1 VVEKLSVKQ
10 LTTTKTTEEKMAD
23 GTKETPEV
31 WAAGVGRKSNAQ
43 YGSDLMV
50 EVLRELGIKY
60 IALNPGASYRGLHDS
75 MVNFDPGKGPEIIM
89 CTHEEIAVA
98 LANGY
103 ARATGEIMATGL
115 HNIVGLQHAS
125 MAIFNAWCDR
135 TPILNLG
142 GGGPQD
148 TTNRRSTDWVHTAN
162 VQGNAVREYVK
173 FDDQPNS
180 VDAVAESF
188 LKAHRIAMTDPKG
201 PVYVC
206 LDTDVQ
212 EAKIDKPMVVP
223 HAQFFR
229 PPAGPGANPDS
240 LRNASRLLAEAQW
253 PVIVAGEVGRN
264 PKALPAVLDLAE
276 TLGAAVVDA
285 DGRYAFPSTHPLNLT
300 TSREEALRNADV
312 VLGLD
317 VPSLGVPLGPSVR
330 ERGNFAPVIPPSC
343 KVIHIT
349 LLDLE
354 RQSWVS
360 DNMWLLPVHVPI
372 AADTSVV
379 LPQLLEQVRERLSL
393 NKDASR
399 QVRERRNRIEAIYR
413 EARKKSQEWIEKT
426 WNEKPISQARFFSEI
441 NKRVQGKSWA
451 LVSSHGRRWREA
463 IEVTE
468 PAHGMG
474 GGRGG
479 GVGYGLPSSIGSALG
494 FKGSGRLCIGILG
507 DGDFLM
513 TSNSL
518 WTAAKY
524 QIPLLVVVLNNRS
537 YYNDEE
543 HQERMARWR
552 QRPIENKGIG
562 IRIEEPAPDLA
573 SIARALHVDG
583 FGPITEPDQLGSAL
597 DKAIEIVENGRPAVV
612 DAITQPR

>member
-1 VVEKLSVKQ
+1 V
-10 LTTTKTTEEKMAD
+10 TEEAKSN
-23 GTKETPEV
+23 PEI

-50 EVLRELGIKY
+50 EMLRELGIKY

-75 MVNFDPGKGPEIIM
+75 IVNFENGKGPEIIM

-142 GGGPQD
+142 GGGPQNA
-148 TTNRRSTDWVHTAN
+148 THRRSTDWVHTAL
-162 VQGNAVREYVK
+162 VQGNMVREFVK
-173 FDDQPNS
+173 HDDQPNS
-180 VDAVAESF
+180 VEAVPESF
-188 LKAHRIAMTDPKG
+188 LRAYRIAMTEPKG

-212 EAKIDKPMVVP
+212 EQKIGAPTIVP
-223 HAQFFR
+223 HAQLFR
-229 PPAGPGANPDS
+229 PPAGPAANPES
-240 LRNASRLLAEAQW
+240 LRRASQLLAEAEW

-264 PKALPAVLDLAE
+264 PKGLPPLLDLAE
-276 TLGAAVVDA
+276 ALAAPVIDA

-300 TSREEALRNADV
+300 TAREEALRQADV
-312 VLGLD
+312 VLALD
-317 VPSLGVPLGPSVR
+317 VASLGVPLGPSVR
-330 ERGNFAPVIPPSC
+330 ERGNFAPVIRPDC

-360 DNMWLLPVHVPI
+360 DAMWLLPVHVPI
-372 AADTSVV
+372 AADTSVA
-379 LPQLLEQVRERLSL
+379 LPQLLEQVRERVKS
-393 NKDASR
+393 DGSAPAAV
-399 QVRERRNRIEAIYR
+399 QRRRAKVDAIYY
-413 EARKKSQEWIEKT
+413 EARKKSQEWIERT
-426 WNEKPISQARFFSEI
+426 WDEKPISQVRLFGEI
-441 NKRVQGKSWA
+441 NRRVKDQPWA
-451 LVSSHGRRWREA
+451 LVCAHGRRWREV

-468 PAHGMG
+468 PAHGIG

-479 GVGYGLPSSIGSALG
+479 GVGYGLPSSIGAALG
-494 FKGSGRLCIGILG
+494 HKESGRLCVAILG

-513 TSNSL
+513 TSNAL

-524 QIPLLVVVLNNRS
+524 QIPLLTVVLNNRS

-543 HQERMARWR
+543 HQERMAKWR
-552 QRPIENKGIG
+552 QRPVENKGIG
-562 IRIEEPAPDLA
+562 IRIEDPAPDLA
-573 SIARALHVDG
+573 AIARALGVEG
-583 FGPITEPDQLGSAL
+583 FGPVAEPGQLGAML
-597 DKAIEIVENGRPAVV
+597 DKAIEIVHQGKPAVIDV
-612 DAITQPR
+612 IAQPR

>member
-1 VVEKLSVKQ
+1 VAEE
-10 LTTTKTTEEKMAD
+10 TK
-23 GTKETPEV
+23 GTPEI
-31 WAAGVGRKSNAQ
+31 WAAGIGRKSNAQ

-75 MVNFDPGKGPEIIM
+75 MVNFEPGKGPEIIL

-142 GGGPQD
+142 GGGPQN
-148 TTNRRSTDWVHTAN
+148 TTNRRSTDWVHTAL
-162 VQGNAVREYVK
+162 VQGLAVREYVK

-188 LKAHRIAMTDPKG
+188 LKAYRIAMTEPKG

-212 EAKIDKPMVVP
+212 EAKIGKPMVVP
-223 HAQFFR
+223 HAEFFR
-229 PPAGPGANPDS
+229 APAGSGANPES
-240 LRNASRLLAEAQW
+240 LRRASRLLAEAQW
-253 PVIVAGEVGRN
+253 PVIVAGEIARN
-264 PKALPAVLDLAE
+264 PKALPPLLDLAE
-276 TLGAAVVDA
+276 ALGAAVIDS
-285 DGRYAFPSTHPLNLT
+285 DGRYAFPSTHVLNLT
-300 TSREEALRNADV
+300 TAREEALRDADV
-312 VLGLD
+312 VLALD

-330 ERGNFAPVIPPSC
+330 ERGNFAPIISPNC
-343 KVIHIT
+343 QVIHMT

-372 AADTSVV
+372 AADTSVA
-379 LPQLLEQVRERLSL
+379 LPQLLEQVRERLKTKS
-393 NKDASR
+393 DADR
-399 QVRERRNRIEAIYR
+399 QVRERRAKVEAIYR
-413 EARKKSQEWIEKT
+413 DAKKKSQQWIEKT
-426 WNEKPISQARFFSEI
+426 WDEKPISQARYFSEI
-441 NKRVQGKSWA
+441 SKRVQGKSWA

-463 IEVTE
+463 IDVTE

-494 FKGSGRLCIGILG
+494 FKGSGRLCVSMIG

-524 QIPLLVVVLNNRS
+524 QIPLLVVVLNNHS

-552 QRPIENKGIG
+552 ERPIENKGIG
-562 IRIEEPAPDLA
+562 IRIEDPAPDLTA
-573 SIARALHVDG
+573 IARALHVDG
-583 FGPITEPDQLGSAL
+583 FGPITEPDLLGPTL
-597 DKAIEIVENGRPAVV
+597 DKAIEIVESGKPAVV
-612 DAITQPR
+612 DVITQPR

>member
-1 VVEKLSVKQ
+1 MAEE
-10 LTTTKTTEEKMAD
+10 TK
-23 GTKETPEV
+23 GTPEV
-31 WAAGVGRKSNAQ
+31 WAAGIGRKSNAQ

-75 MVNFDPGKGPEIIM
+75 MVNFEPGKGPEIIL

-98 LANGY
+98 MANGY

-115 HNIVGLQHAS
+115 HDIVGLLHAS

-135 TPILNLG
+135 TPIFNLG
-142 GGGPQD
+142 GGGPQN
-148 TTNRRSTDWVHTAN
+148 TTNRRSTDWVHTAL
-162 VQGNAVREYVK
+162 VQGNAVRDYLK
-173 FDDQPNS
+173 YDDQPS
-180 VDAVAESF
+180 DLDAVAESF
-188 LKAHRIAMTDPKG
+188 LKAYRIAMTEPKG
-201 PVYVC
+201 PVYIC

-223 HAQFFR
+223 HAQLFR
-229 PPAGPGANPDS
+229 APAGPGANPES
-240 LRNASRLLAEAQW
+240 LRQASRLLAEANW
-253 PVIVAGEVGRN
+253 PVIVAGEIARN
-264 PKALPAVLDLAE
+264 PKALPPMLDLAE
-276 TLGAAVVDA
+276 ALGAAVIDS
-285 DGRYAFPSTHPLNLT
+285 DGRYAFPSTHVLNLT
-300 TSREEALRNADV
+300 TAREDALRGADV
-312 VLGLD
+312 VLALD

-330 ERGNFAPVIPPSC
+330 ERGNFAPIIAPSC

-354 RQSWVS
+354 RQSWVN

-372 AADTSVV
+372 AADTSVA
-379 LPQLLEQVRERLSL
+379 LPQLLEQVRERLKANS
-393 NKDASR
+393 DAGR
-399 QVRERRNRIEAIYR
+399 QVIERRARIEAIYQ
-413 EARKKSQEWIEKT
+413 ETRKKSQEWIKKT
-426 WNEKPISQARFFSEI
+426 WDEKPISQARFFSEI
-441 NKRVQGKSWA
+441 NQRVQAKSWA

-463 IEVTE
+463 IDVTE

-494 FKGSGRLCIGILG
+494 FKGSGRLCVSMIG

-524 QIPLLVVVLNNRS
+524 QIPLLVVVLNNHS

-562 IRIEEPAPDLA
+562 IRIEDPVPDLTA
-573 SIARALHVDG
+573 IARALHVDG
-583 FGPITEPDQLGSAL
+583 FGPITEPDQLGPAL
-597 DKAIEIVENGRPAVV
+597 DKAIAIVESGKPAVV
-612 DAITQPR
+612 DVITQPR

>member
-1 VVEKLSVKQ
+1 MSEQNRSS
-10 LTTTKTTEEKMAD
+10 
-23 GTKETPEV
+23 GTPEV
-31 WAAGVGRKSNAQ
+31 WAAGVGKKSNAQ

-50 EVLRELGIKY
+50 EMLRELGIKY

-75 MVNFDPGKGPEIIM
+75 IVNFESGKGPEILM

-103 ARATGEIMATGL
+103 ARATGDIMATGL
-115 HNIVGLQHAS
+115 HNVVGLQHAS

-148 TTNRRSTDWVHTAN
+148 ATHRRSTDWVHTAL

-173 FDDQPNS
+173 HDDQPNS
-180 VDAVAESF
+180 VDAVPESF
-188 LKAHRIAMTDPKG
+188 LRAYRIAMTEPRG
-201 PVYVC
+201 PVYIC

-212 EAKIDKPMVVP
+212 EEKISRPMVVP
-223 HAQFFR
+223 HAQLFR
-229 PPAGPGANPDS
+229 APAGAAANPES
-240 LRNASRLLAEAQW
+240 LRQASRLLAEAEW
-253 PVIVAGEVGRN
+253 PVIVAGELGRN
-264 PKALPAVLDLAE
+264 PKALPALLDIAE
-276 TLGAAVVDA
+276 ELGAAVIDS

-300 TSREEALRNADV
+300 NAREEALRNADV
-312 VLGLD
+312 VLALD

-330 ERGNFAPVIPPSC
+330 ERGNFAPVISPSC

-360 DNMWLLPVHVPI
+360 DAMWLLPVHVSI
-372 AADTSVV
+372 AADTVV
-379 LPQLLEQVRERLSL
+379 ALPQLLEQLRERMKS
-393 NKDASR
+393 NTDATR
-399 QVRERRNRIEAIYR
+399 QIRDRRTKVEAIYNQ
-413 EARKKSQEWIEKT
+413 ARKKSQEWIEKT
-426 WNEKPISQARFFSEI
+426 WNEKPISQARFFGEI
-441 NKRVQGKSWA
+441 NKRVQGKAWA
-451 LVSSHGRRWREA
+451 LVAAHGRRWREA

-468 PAHGMG
+468 PAHGIG

-479 GVGYGLPSSIGSALG
+479 GVGYGLPSSIGAALG
-494 FKGSGRLCIGILG
+494 HKESGRLCVSIIG

-513 TSNSL
+513 TSNAL

-524 QIPLLVVVLNNRS
+524 RIPLLVLVMNNRS

-543 HQERMARWR
+543 HQERMAKWR
-552 QRPIENKGIG
+552 QRPVENKGIG

-573 SIARALHVDG
+573 AISRALSVEAY
-583 FGPITEPDQLGSAL
+583 GPITEPDQLGSTL
-597 DKAIEIVENGRPAVV
+597 DKAIALVEQGKHVVV
-612 DAITQPR
+612 DIITQPR

>member
-1 VVEKLSVKQ
+1 MAQE
-10 LTTTKTTEEKMAD
+10 TK
-23 GTKETPEV
+23 GTPEI
-31 WAAGVGRKSNAQ
+31 WSAGIGRKSNAQ

-75 MVNFDPGKGPEIIM
+75 MVNFEPGKGPEIVL

-115 HNIVGLQHAS
+115 HDIVGLQHAS

-142 GGGPQD
+142 GGGPQN
-148 TTNRRSTDWVHTAN
+148 TTNRRSTDWVHTAL
-162 VQGNAVREYVK
+162 VQGLAVREYVK

-188 LKAHRIAMTDPKG
+188 LRAYRIAMTEPKG

-212 EAKIDKPMVVP
+212 EAKIGKPMVVP

-229 PPAGPGANPDS
+229 APAGPGANPES
-240 LRNASRLLAEAQW
+240 LRQAARLLAEAQW
-253 PVIVAGEVGRN
+253 PVIVAGEIARN
-264 PKALPAVLDLAE
+264 PKALPPLLDLAE
-276 TLGAAVVDA
+276 ALGAAVIDS
-285 DGRYAFPSTHPLNLT
+285 DGRYAFPSTHVLNLT
-300 TSREEALRNADV
+300 TAREEALRNADV
-312 VLGLD
+312 VLALD

-330 ERGNFAPVIPPSC
+330 ERGNFAPIISPNC
-343 KVIHIT
+343 QVIHMT

-372 AADTSVV
+372 AADTSVA
-379 LPQLLEQVRERLSL
+379 LPQLLEQVRERLKTKS
-393 NKDASR
+393 DADR
-399 QVRERRNRIEAIYR
+399 QVRERRAKVEAIYR
-413 EARKKSQEWIEKT
+413 DAKKKSQQWIEKT
-426 WNEKPISQARFFSEI
+426 WDEKPISQARFFSEI
-441 NKRVQGKSWA
+441 DKRVQGKSWA

-463 IEVTE
+463 IDVTE

-494 FKGSGRLCIGILG
+494 FKGSGRLCVSMIG

-524 QIPLLVVVLNNRS
+524 QIPLLVVVLNNHS

-562 IRIEEPAPDLA
+562 IRIEDPAPDLTA
-573 SIARALHVDG
+573 IARALHVDG
-583 FGPITEPDQLGSAL
+583 FGPITEPDLLGPTL
-597 DKAIEIVENGRPAVV
+597 DKAIEIVESGKPAVV
-612 DAITQPR
+612 DVITQPR

>member
-1 VVEKLSVKQ
+1 MAEE
-10 LTTTKTTEEKMAD
+10 TK
-23 GTKETPEV
+23 GTPEI
-31 WAAGVGRKSNAQ
+31 WAAGIGRKSNAQ

-75 MVNFDPGKGPEIIM
+75 MVNFEPGKGPEIIL

-142 GGGPQD
+142 GGGPQN
-148 TTNRRSTDWVHTAN
+148 TTNRRSTDWVHTAL
-162 VQGNAVREYVK
+162 VQGLAVREYVK

-188 LKAHRIAMTDPKG
+188 LKAYRIAMTEPKG

-212 EAKIDKPMVVP
+212 EAKIGKPMVVP

-229 PPAGPGANPDS
+229 APAGPGANPES
-240 LRNASRLLAEAQW
+240 LRQASRLLAEAQW
-253 PVIVAGEVGRN
+253 PVIVAGEIARN
-264 PKALPAVLDLAE
+264 PKALPPLLDLAE
-276 TLGAAVVDA
+276 ALGAAVIDS
-285 DGRYAFPSTHPLNLT
+285 DGRYAFPSTHVLNLT
-300 TSREEALRNADV
+300 TAREEALRDADV
-312 VLGLD
+312 VLALD

-330 ERGNFAPVIPPSC
+330 ERGNFAPIISPRC
-343 KVIHIT
+343 QVIHMT

-372 AADTSVV
+372 AADTSVA
-379 LPQLLEQVRERLSL
+379 LPQLLEQVRERLKTKS
-393 NKDASR
+393 DAAR
-399 QVRERRNRIEAIYR
+399 QVRERRAMVEAIYR
-413 EARKKSQEWIEKT
+413 DAKKKSQQWIEKT
-426 WNEKPISQARFFSEI
+426 WDEKPISQARFFSEI

-463 IEVTE
+463 IDVTE

-494 FKGSGRLCIGILG
+494 FKGSGRLCVSILG

-524 QIPLLVVVLNNRS
+524 QIPLLVVVLNNHS

-562 IRIEEPAPDLA
+562 IRIEDPAPDLTA
-573 SIARALHVDG
+573 IARALHVDG
-583 FGPITEPDQLGSAL
+583 FGPITEPDLLGPTL
-597 DKAIEIVENGRPAVV
+597 DKAIEIVEGGKPAVV
-612 DAITQPR
+612 DVITQPR

>member
-1 VVEKLSVKQ
+1 MAEKSEAQ
-10 LTTTKTTEEKMAD
+10 SN
-23 GTKETPEV
+23 PEI
-31 WAAGVGRKSNAQ
+31 WSAGIGRKSRAQ

-50 EVLRELGIKY
+50 EVLRDLGIKY
-60 IALNPGASYRGLHDS
+60 IALNPGASYRGFHDS
-75 MVNFDPGKGPEIIM
+75 IVNFEPGKGPEIIM

-115 HNIVGLQHAS
+115 HDIVGLQHAC

-142 GGGPQD
+142 GGGPQS
-148 TTNRRSTDWVHTAN
+148 TTHRRSTDWVHTAL
-162 VQGNAVREYVK
+162 VQGNMVREFVK
-173 FDDQPNS
+173 YDDQPNS
-180 VDAVAESF
+180 VDAVPESF
-188 LKAHRIAMTDPKG
+188 LRAYRIAMTEPKG

-212 EAKIDKPMVVP
+212 EQKITSPMIVP
-223 HAQFFR
+223 DARLFR
-229 PPAGPGANPDS
+229 APAGPGPNPES
-240 LRNASRLLAEAQW
+240 LRRASQLLAEAQW

-264 PKALPAVLDLAE
+264 PKALPALLDLAE
-276 TLGAAVVDA
+276 ALGAPVIDS

-300 TSREEALRNADV
+300 TAREEALRNADV
-312 VLGLD
+312 VLALD

-330 ERGNFAPVIPPSC
+330 ERGNFAPVISPSC

-360 DNMWLLPVHVPI
+360 DSMWLLPVHVPM
-372 AADTSVV
+372 AADTAVT
-379 LPQLLEQVRERLSL
+379 LPPFLEQVRERLKS
-393 NKDASR
+393 NGNAGR
-399 QVRERRNRIEAIYR
+399 QIQERRAKIEAIYH
-413 EARKKSQEWIEKT
+413 EARKQSQAWIDKT
-426 WNEKPISQARFFSEI
+426 WEEKPISQARLFGEI
-441 NKRVQGKSWA
+441 NKRVQGQSWA
-451 LVSSHGRRWREA
+451 LVSAHGRRWREA

-468 PAHGMG
+468 PAHGIG

-479 GVGYGLPSSIGSALG
+479 GVGYGLPSSIGAALG
-494 FKGSGRLCIGILG
+494 HKGSGRLCVAILG

-513 TSNSL
+513 TSNAL

-552 QRPIENKGIG
+552 QRPVENKGIG
-562 IRIEEPAPDLA
+562 IRIEDPAPDLA
-573 SIARALHVDG
+573 AIARALSVDG
-583 FGPITEPDQLGSAL
+583 FGPITEPDQLGPAL
-597 DKAIEIVENGRPAVV
+597 DKAIEIVGDGKPAVV
-612 DAITQPR
+612 DVITQPR

>member
-1 VVEKLSVKQ
+1 MAGE
-10 LTTTKTTEEKMAD
+10 TKS
-23 GTKETPEV
+23 GTPEI
-31 WAAGVGRKSNAQ
+31 WSAGIGRKSKAQ

-50 EVLRELGIKY
+50 EVLRELGIRY

-75 MVNFDPGKGPEIIM
+75 MVNFDSGKGPEIIM

-103 ARATGEIMATGL
+103 ARVTGEIMATGL
-115 HNIVGLQHAS
+115 HDIVGLQHAC

-142 GGGPQD
+142 GGGPQN
-148 TTNRRSTDWVHTAN
+148 TTNRRSTDWVHTAL
-162 VQGNAVREYVK
+162 VQGNMVREFVK
-173 FDDQPNS
+173 YDDQPNS
-180 VDAVAESF
+180 VDAVPESF
-188 LKAHRIAMTDPKG
+188 LKAYRIAMTEPKG

-212 EAKIDKPMVVP
+212 EQTISTPMIVP
-223 HAQFFR
+223 DARLFR
-229 PPAGPGANPDS
+229 APAGPAANPES
-240 LRNASRLLAEAQW
+240 LRRAAHLLAEAQW
-253 PVIVAGEVGRN
+253 PAIVAGEVGRN
-264 PKALPAVLDLAE
+264 PKALPVLLDLAE
-276 TLGAAVVDA
+276 ALGVPVIDA

-300 TSREEALRNADV
+300 TAREEALRNADV
-312 VLGLD
+312 VLALD

-330 ERGNFAPVIPPSC
+330 ERGNFAPIIPPSC
-343 KVIHIT
+343 SVIHIT

-360 DNMWLLPVHVPI
+360 DSMWLLPVHVPI
-372 AADTSVV
+372 AADTSVA
-379 LPQLLEQVRERLSL
+379 LPQLLEQVRERLKS
-393 NKDASR
+393 NADASR
-399 QVRERRNRIEAIYR
+399 RVQERRGKIEAIYH
-413 EARKKSQEWIEKT
+413 ETRKKSQAWIEKT
-426 WNEKPISQARFFSEI
+426 WEEKPISQARFFSEI
-441 NKRVQGKSWA
+441 NKRVQGQSWA
-451 LVSSHGRRWREA
+451 LVSTHGRRWREA

-468 PAHGMG
+468 PAHGIG

-479 GVGYGLPSSIGSALG
+479 GVGYGLPSSIGAALG
-494 FKGSGRLCIGILG
+494 HKGSGRLCVSIIG

-513 TSNSL
+513 TSNAL

-552 QRPIENKGIG
+552 QRPLENKGIG
-562 IRIEEPAPDLA
+562 IRIEEPAPDVA
-573 SIARALHVDG
+573 AIARALSVDG
-583 FGPITEPDQLGSAL
+583 FGPITEPDQLGPML
-597 DKAIEIVENGRPAVV
+597 DKAVEIVRGGKPAVV
-612 DAITQPR
+612 DVIAQPR

>member
-1 VVEKLSVKQ
+1 MAEE
-10 LTTTKTTEEKMAD
+10 TKS
-23 GTKETPEV
+23 GTPEI
-31 WAAGVGRKSNAQ
+31 WSAGIGRKSKAE

-50 EVLRELGIKY
+50 EVLRDLGIKY

-75 MVNFDPGKGPEIIM
+75 IVNFEAGKGPEIIM

-115 HNIVGLQHAS
+115 HNIVGLQHAC

-142 GGGPQD
+142 GGGPQN
-148 TTNRRSTDWVHTAN
+148 TTHRRSTDWVHTAL
-162 VQGNAVREYVK
+162 VQGNLVREFVK
-173 FDDQPNS
+173 YDDQPNS
-180 VDAVAESF
+180 VDAVPESF
-188 LKAHRIAMTDPKG
+188 LRAHRIAMTEPKG

-212 EAKIDKPMVVP
+212 EQKITSPMIVP
-223 HAQFFR
+223 DARLFR
-229 PPAGPGANPDS
+229 APAAPGANPES
-240 LRNASRLLAEAQW
+240 LRRASQLLSEAEW

-264 PKALPAVLDLAE
+264 PKALPVLLDLAE
-276 TLGAAVVDA
+276 ALSASVIDA

-300 TSREEALRNADV
+300 TAREEALRNADV
-312 VLGLD
+312 VLALE

-330 ERGNFAPVIPPSC
+330 ERGNFAPVVPPSS

-360 DNMWLLPVHVPI
+360 DAMWLLPVHVPI
-372 AADTSVV
+372 AADTAVA
-379 LPQLLEQVRERLSL
+379 LPQLLEQTRERLRS
-393 NKDASR
+393 NSEAGRKI
-399 QVRERRNRIEAIYR
+399 QERRTKVEAIYHD
-413 EARKKSQEWIEKT
+413 ARKKSQTWIERT
-426 WNEKPISQARFFSEI
+426 WEEKPISQGRLFGEI
-441 NKRVQGKSWA
+441 NKRVQGQSWA
-451 LVSSHGRRWREA
+451 LVSAHGRRWREV

-468 PAHGMG
+468 PSHGIG

-479 GVGYGLPSSIGSALG
+479 GVGYGLPSSIGAALG
-494 FKGSGRLCIGILG
+494 HKGSGRLCVSIIG

-513 TSNSL
+513 TSNAL

-543 HQERMARWR
+543 HQERMAKWR
-552 QRPIENKGIG
+552 QRPVENKGVG

-573 SIARALHVDG
+573 AIARAVG
-583 FGPITEPDQLGSAL
+583 VEGYGPITEPERLGPTL
-597 DKAIEIVENGRPAVV
+597 DKAIEIVHEGRPAVV
-612 DAITQPR
+612 DVITQPR

>member
-1 VVEKLSVKQ
+1 VAEQSK
-10 LTTTKTTEEKMAD
+10 
-23 GTKETPEV
+23 GTPSV
-31 WAAGVGRKSNAQ
+31 WAAGIGRKSNAQ
-43 YGSDLMV
+43 YGSDLMA
-50 EVLRELGIKY
+50 EMLRELGIKY

-75 MVNFDPGKGPEIIM
+75 LVNFESGKGPQMIL

-98 LANGY
+98 IANGY

-115 HNIVGLQHAS
+115 HNVVGLQHAS

-148 TTNRRSTDWVHTAN
+148 TTQRRSTDWVHTAL
-162 VQGNAVREYVK
+162 VQGLAVRDYVK
-173 FDDQPNS
+173 FDDQPS
-180 VDAVAESF
+180 TVDGIAESF
-188 LKAHRIAMTDPKG
+188 LKAYRFAMTEPRG
-201 PVYVC
+201 PVYIC

-212 EAKIDKPMVVP
+212 EAQIEKPMVVP
-223 HAQFFR
+223 RAQLFR
-229 PPAGPGANPDS
+229 PPAGPAANPEQ
-240 LRNASRLLAEAQW
+240 LRSAARLLAEAQW
-253 PVIVAGEVGRN
+253 PAIVAGELGKN
-264 PKALPAVLDLAE
+264 PKALPALLDLAE
-276 TLGAAVVDA
+276 ALGAPVVDA
-285 DGRYAFPSTHPLNLT
+285 DGRYAFPSSHVLNLT
-300 TSREEALRNADV
+300 VAREEALKNADV
-312 VLGLD
+312 VLALD

-330 ERGNFAPVIPPSC
+330 ERGNFAPIISPSC

-354 RQSWVS
+354 KQSWVS

-372 AADTSVV
+372 AADTAVA
-379 LPQLLEQVRERLSL
+379 LPALLEQVRERLIA
-393 NKDASR
+393 NKDSAR
-399 QVRERRNRIEAIYR
+399 QVQERRAKVEAIYR
-413 EARKKSQEWIEKT
+413 ETRKKSQEWIEKT

-441 NKRVQGKSWA
+441 NHRVQGKSWA

-494 FKGSGRLCIGILG
+494 FKDSGRLCVSIVG

-513 TSNSL
+513 TSNAL

-552 QRPIENKGIG
+552 DRPVANKGIG

-573 SIARALHVDG
+573 AIARALHVDG
-583 FGPITEPDQLGSAL
+583 FGPIAEPDQLGPTL
-597 DKAIEIVENGRPAVV
+597 DKAIAIVESGKPAVV
-612 DAITQPR
+612 DVITQPR

>member
-1 VVEKLSVKQ
+1 
-10 LTTTKTTEEKMAD
+10 MAENSK
-23 GTKETPEV
+23 GTPEI
-31 WAAGVGRKSNAQ
+31 WAMGIGRKSNAQ
-43 YGSDLMV
+43 YGSDLMA
-50 EVLRELGIKY
+50 EMLRELGIKY

-75 MVNFDPGKGPEIIM
+75 LVNFESGKGPQMIL

-98 LANGY
+98 IANGY

-142 GGGPQD
+142 GGGPLD
-148 TTNRRSTDWVHTAN
+148 TTNRRSTDWVHTAL

-188 LKAHRIAMTDPKG
+188 LKAYRIAMTEPRG
-201 PVYVC
+201 PVYIC
-206 LDTDVQ
+206 LDSDVQ
-212 EAKIDKPMVVP
+212 EAKIEKPMIVP
-223 HAQFFR
+223 RAQFFR
-229 PPAGPGANPDS
+229 PPHGPGANPES
-240 LRNASRLLAEAQW
+240 LRTAARLLAEAEW
-253 PVIVAGEVGRN
+253 PVIVAGELGRN
-264 PKALPAVLDLAE
+264 PRALPPMLDLAE
-276 TLGAAVVDA
+276 ALGAPVVDA
-285 DGRYAFPSTHPLNLT
+285 DGRYAFPSTHVLNLT
-300 TSREEALRNADV
+300 NAREEALGGADV
-312 VLGLD
+312 VLALD

-330 ERGNFAPVIPPSC
+330 ERGNFAPIIPPSC
-343 KVIHIT
+343 QIIHIT

-360 DNMWLLPVHVPI
+360 DNMWLLPVHVPM
-372 AADTSVV
+372 AADTAVV
-379 LPQLLEQVRERLSL
+379 LPQLLEQVRERLRT
-393 NKDASR
+393 DADSSR
-399 QVRERRNRIEAIYR
+399 RVQARRSRVEAIYQ
-413 EARKKSQEWIEKT
+413 ETKKKSRQWIEKT
-426 WNEKPISQARFFSEI
+426 WDEKPISQARFFSEI

-451 LVSSHGRRWREA
+451 LVSSHGRRWREV
-463 IEVTE
+463 IDVTE

-494 FKGSGRLCIGILG
+494 FKESGRLCVSIIG

-513 TSNSL
+513 TSNAL

-543 HQERMARWR
+543 HQERMARAR
-552 QRPIENKGIG
+552 QRPVENKGIG

-573 SIARALHVDG
+573 AIARALHVDG
-583 FGPITEPDQLGSAL
+583 FGPVTEPDELGPTL
-597 DKAIEIVENGRPAVV
+597 DKAIAIVESGKPAVV
-612 DAITQPR
+612 DVITQPR

>member
-1 VVEKLSVKQ
+1 MAEKSEAQ
-10 LTTTKTTEEKMAD
+10 SN
-23 GTKETPEV
+23 PEI
-31 WAAGVGRKSNAQ
+31 WSAGIGRKSRAQ

-50 EVLRELGIKY
+50 EVLRDLGIKY
-60 IALNPGASYRGLHDS
+60 IALNPGASYRGFHDS
-75 MVNFDPGKGPEIIM
+75 IVNFEPGKGPEIIM

-115 HNIVGLQHAS
+115 HDIVGLQHAC

-142 GGGPQD
+142 GGGPQS
-148 TTNRRSTDWVHTAN
+148 TTHRRSTDWVHTAL
-162 VQGNAVREYVK
+162 VQGNMVREFVK
-173 FDDQPNS
+173 YDDQPNS
-180 VDAVAESF
+180 VDAVPESF
-188 LKAHRIAMTDPKG
+188 LRAYRIAMTEPKG

-212 EAKIDKPMVVP
+212 EQKITSPMIVP
-223 HAQFFR
+223 DARLFR
-229 PPAGPGANPDS
+229 APAGPGPNPES
-240 LRNASRLLAEAQW
+240 LRRASQLLAEAQW

-264 PKALPAVLDLAE
+264 PKALPALLDLAE
-276 TLGAAVVDA
+276 ALGAPVIDS

-300 TSREEALRNADV
+300 TAREEALRNADV
-312 VLGLD
+312 VLALD

-330 ERGNFAPVIPPSC
+330 ERGNFAPVISPSC

-360 DNMWLLPVHVPI
+360 DSMWFLPVHVPM
-372 AADTSVV
+372 AADTAVT
-379 LPQLLEQVRERLSL
+379 LPPLLEQVRERLKS
-393 NKDASR
+393 NGSAGR
-399 QVRERRNRIEAIYR
+399 QIQERRAKIEAIYH
-413 EARKKSQEWIEKT
+413 EARKQSQAWIDKT
-426 WNEKPISQARFFSEI
+426 WEEKPISQARLFGEI
-441 NKRVQGKSWA
+441 NKRVQGQSWA
-451 LVSSHGRRWREA
+451 LVSAHGRRWREA

-468 PAHGMG
+468 PAHGIG

-479 GVGYGLPSSIGSALG
+479 GVGYGLPSSIGAALG
-494 FKGSGRLCIGILG
+494 HKGSGRLCVAILG

-513 TSNSL
+513 TSNAL

-552 QRPIENKGIG
+552 QRPVENKGIG
-562 IRIEEPAPDLA
+562 IRIEDPAPDLA
-573 SIARALHVDG
+573 AIARALSVDG
-583 FGPITEPDQLGSAL
+583 FGPITEPDQLGPAL
-597 DKAIEIVENGRPAVV
+597 DKAIEIVGDGKPAVV
-612 DAITQPR
+612 DVITQPR